1 MEQFSNGGRPRR
13 REYSKAFK
21 AQLVAACAQPGASV
35 GGVAL
40 SHGLHANMVHRWIRE
55 SMPVRAQPGVCAD
68 AELSFISLPLTASVA
83 STRDEQALAALPPSP
98 PPPPLPQP
106 PSAPVQLRLQRG
118 ELVVSLQCPLSQCGA
133 LLREVLR

>member
-1 MEQFSNGGRPRR
+1 MEQFSNEGRPRR

-55 SMPVRAQPGVCAD
+55 SGAARTLSVAYPDVQP
-68 AELSFISLPLTASVA
+68 SFISLPLTAMVT
-83 STRDEQALAALPPSP
+83 STCDEQVLTALPPSP
-98 PPPPLPQP
+98 VALPS
-106 PSAPVQLRLQRG
+106 SAPLQVRLQRG
-118 ELVVSLQCPLSQCGA
+118 ELVVSLECPLSQCGA

>member
-1 MEQFSNGGRPRR
+1 MELFSNEGRLRR
-13 REYSKAFK
+13 CEYTMEFK
-21 AQLVAACAQPGASV
+21 AQWVAACAQPGASV

-55 SMPVRAQPGVCAD
+55 SGTVRALPGACAD
-68 AELSFISLPLTASVA
+68 AEPSFISLPLSAAVA
-83 STRDEQALAALPPSP
+83 STGDEQALGTLPPSP
-98 PPPPLPQP
+98 LSSP
-106 PSAPVQLRLQRG
+106 PSTPVQVRLQRG

>member
-1 MEQFSNGGRPRR
+1 MEQFANESRPRR

-21 AQLVAACAQPGASV
+21 ALVMGECAQPGASV

-40 SHGLHANMVHRWIRE
+40 SHGLHANMVHRWLRE
-55 SMPVRAQPGVCAD
+55 ARLAHTFTAQLSAD
-68 AELSFISLPLTASVA
+68 APAPFIALPLPEGMSSLT
-83 STRDEQALAALPPSP
+83 
-98 PPPPLPQP
+98 

-118 ELVVSLQCPLSQCGA
+118 DLVVSLSCPASDCGA

>member
-1 MEQFSNGGRPRR
+1 MEQFSNDGRPRR

-21 AQLVAACAQPGASV
+21 AQVVAACAQPGASV

-55 SMPVRAQPGVCAD
+55 AQSVRASPSTRAD
-68 AELSFISLPLTASVA
+68 AVSGFISLPLAAMVA
-83 STRDEQALAALPPSP
+83 STRDEQALAALPPSQPSPLP
-98 PPPPLPQP
+98 PP
-106 PSAPVQLRLQRG
+106 AVQVRLQRG
-118 ELVVSLQCPLSQCGA
+118 ELVVSLECPLSQCGA

>member
-1 MEQFSNGGRPRR
+1 MEQFSNEGRPRR
-13 REYSKAFK
+13 REYSKEFK
-21 AQLVAACAQPGASV
+21 AQLVAAYAQPGASV

-55 SMPVRAQPGVCAD
+55 SGTVRTLPGACAD
-68 AELSFISLPLTASVA
+68 AAPNFISLPLTAVVA
-83 STRDEQALAALPPSP
+83 STHDEQALGTSSPPSP
-98 PPPPLPQP
+98 LSSPPL
-106 PSAPVQLRLQRG
+106 AAVQVRLQRG

>member
-1 MEQFSNGGRPRR
+1 MEQFSNDGRPRR

-21 AQLVAACAQPGASV
+21 AQVVAACAQPGASV

-55 SMPVRAQPGVCAD
+55 AQSVRASPITRAD
-68 AELSFISLPLTASVA
+68 AVSGFISLPLAAMVA
-83 STRDEQALAALPPSP
+83 STRDEQALAALPPSQPSPLP
-98 PPPPLPQP
+98 PP
-106 PSAPVQLRLQRG
+106 AVQVRLQRG
-118 ELVVSLQCPLSQCGA
+118 ELVVSLECPLSQCGT

>member
-1 MEQFSNGGRPRR
+1 MEQFSNEDRPRR

-40 SHGLHANMVHRWIRE
+40 AHGLHANMVHRWIRE
-55 SMPVRAQPGVCAD
+55 SGTVRTQLGVCTDAQPG
-68 AELSFISLPLTASVA
+68 FISLPLTAMEG
-83 STRDEQALAALPPSP
+83 STCEQAPTALPPSP
-98 PPPPLPQP
+98 PSPLPP
-106 PSAPVQLRLQRG
+106 AVQVRLQRG

>member
-13 REYSKAFK
+13 REYSKEFK

-35 GGVAL
+35 GGLAL

-55 SMPVRAQPGVCAD
+55 AQTVRTSPRTE
-68 AELSFISLPLTASVA
+68 AEPSFISLPLTAMAA
-83 STRDEQALAALPPSP
+83 STRDEQALAALPPP
-98 PPPPLPQP
+98 PPSPLPP
-106 PSAPVQLRLQRG
+106 AVQVRLQRG